1 MRTEEE
7 LVRALR
13 QAAELAPQR
22 DLTAAIAVRRRR
34 RTKHRRMGAAL
45 AVAAVIGVAGAGTA
59 IARGVFSGGGEG
71 GVASRVSESPGE
83 AVASIK
89 TPPKEQ
95 AHRKPIEEV
104 WPKAL
109 FTMPAKNADGWRY
122 RPITGISPTEVL
134 VTAQRSWENTGAIEI
149 YNSETRAFRK
159 VTDIPA
165 TPGLKHYTTRD
176 LAFDDKSVVWWVYA
190 DDKVRE
196 IWTAPLAGGEA
207 RMVATFTR
215 EHLGIGA
222 MAVKG
227 EHVYWSEDDGTVW
240 HLPLAGGDP
249 EKIAEGLH
257 LISWPWAG
265 DVSSLERDSDVN
277 QTKVVNLETGETRRI
292 TASPGARGLRCGP
305 VWCLGARFSQ
315 RVDGTDVDPIGSFSG
330 PLSPRPILDRYLFV
344 GRTVRDL
351 ETGAKLAL
359 PENPSNV
366 IGTGIADSSAP
377 STITYWGATKGVEPD
392 TFRIVNLAAA
402 Q

>member
-22 DLTAAIAVRRRR
+22 DLSAAIAVRRRR

-95 AHRKPIEEV
+95 AHRKPFEEV

-134 VTAQRSWENTGAIEI
+134 VTAQRSREKTGAIEI
-149 YNSETRAFRK
+149 YNSGTGTFRK

-165 TPGLKHYTTRD
+165 TPGLKRYTPRD
-176 LAFDDKSVVWWVYA
+176 VAFDDKSVVWWVYA
-190 DDKVRE
+190 DKARE

-215 EHLGIGA
+215 EHLGMGA

-240 HLPLAGGDP
+240 RLPLAGGDP

-265 DVSSLERDSDVN
+265 DVSGLERDSDLN
-277 QTKVVNLETGETRRI
+277 QTKVVNLETGETRQI
-292 TASPGARGLRCGP
+292 TAAPGARGLRCGP
-305 VWCLGARFSQ
+305 AWCLGLGFSQ

-330 PLSPRPILDRYLFV
+330 ILLPPILDRYLFV

-351 ETGAKLAL
+351 ETRAKLAL

-366 IGTGIADSSAP
+366 IGAGIADSSAP
-377 STITYWGATKGVEPD
+377 STITYWGATTGVEPD
-392 TFRIVNLAAA
+392 AFRIVNLAAA